1 MAVTWFKYDA
11 ENNLVLTLHVQPGA
25 KNTEAVG
32 LYGDALKLKLAA
44 APVDGKANTAL
55 LKFLAMRFE
64 VTSDR
69 VILKHG
75 DRSRH
80 KVVIIR
86 QSAINP
92 EILFKA

>member
-1 MAVTWFKYDA
+1 MVVSWFKYDA

-32 LYGDALKLKLAA
+32 LHGDALKLKLAA

-55 LKFLAMRFE
+55 LKFLAMRFK
-64 VTSDR
+64 VSNDR

-75 DRSRH
+75 DRSRQ
-80 KVVIIR
+80 KVVMIR
-86 QSAINP
+86 QPGINP
-92 EILFKA
+92 EILFKS